1 MRPSLVLISCLAGT
15 SAFPVTHSI
24 APEAASTYKAIV
36 ASWVSA
42 MSRPSNT
49 FIGSSLSGTG
59 HEGPSQRRFKSR
71 VRGKFKALEEGSGQQ
86 LQIPT
91 VQQPELD
98 SPAAKHS
105 GGQKKEC
112 NGSRQEAK
120 HSRDSKD
127 QVNQAAFK
135 DPGEQGG
142 CSSFIRKSKGPGGGG
157 FLDLPPAAEPI
168 VDVGVNLCHKSFQK
182 SLPDIIKRALHA
194 KVTRMVSEL
203 LSSTLNCNTP
213 QHLKTVSLTQDS
225 MYVKQKSWHRTL
237 QTVSTVC
244 LCISRPCVSSRQ
256 KLQGWACVPLCTI
269 QVPHSALLL
278 SQPDK
283 MSWILRHTHNLLIL
297 CVQH

>member
-1 MRPSLVLISCLAGT
+1 MLSVRESKVGKSQRHLIPASLHFFFKFDHSGFQHIFSAVQMRPSLVLISCLAGT

-49 FIGSSLSGTG
+49 FIGSSLSGL
-59 HEGPSQRRFKSR
+59 GPSRRRFKSK
-71 VRGKFKALEEGSGQQ
+71 VQGKVKAVEESSREQLEV
-86 LQIPT
+86 PT
-91 VQQPELD
+91 VQQPELC

-112 NGSRQEAK
+112 NGPTQEAK
-120 HSRDSKD
+120 HCGDSKD
-127 QVNQAAFK
+127 QVHQAVRE
-135 DPGEQGG
+135 DSGEQEG
-142 CSSFIRKSKGPGGGG
+142 CSPSIQKSKGPGGGG

-203 LSSTLNCNTP
+203 LSSKTRPTCRLWVSCNII
-213 QHLKTVSLTQDS
+213 
-225 MYVKQKSWHRTL
+225 
-237 QTVSTVC
+237 C
-244 LCISRPCVSSRQ
+244 
-256 KLQGWACVPLCTI
+256 
-269 QVPHSALLL
+269 
-278 SQPDK
+278 
-283 MSWILRHTHNLLIL
+283 MSKRNLGTTHVN
-297 CVQH
+297 Q